1 MRPLQQLGVLDRI
14 RGDLENFVGQ
24 RIKVKANRGR
34 KKVMEAEGILE
45 GIYPKL
51 FVVRL
56 NERQSERRVS
66 YSYADLLTE
75 TVELSV
81 EDTRIGLGEATG

>member
-1 MRPLQQLGVLDRI
+1 VRPLQQLGVLDRI

>member
-1 MRPLQQLGVLDRI
+1 LQQLGVLDRI

>member
-1 MRPLQQLGVLDRI
+1 MQQLGVLDRI

-75 TVELSV
+75 TVELSI

>member
-1 MRPLQQLGVLDRI
+1 MQQLGVLDRI

>member
-1 MRPLQQLGVLDRI
+1 MQQLGVLDRI
-14 RGDLENFVGQ
+14 RDDLENFVGQ

-75 TVELSV
+75 TVELSI